1 MPWPT
6 APRVWMP
13 NVASSTNVPD
23 IPFSAN
29 VPDIPSS
36 NVPDIPSSNV
46 PNVPSSANV
55 PNIPLKVP
63 SNAAALDS
71 SGNDSHV
78 AYFVGDDVSSLIE
91 DDMAIKRKG
100 DTVSVTGSVVEP
112 IIKRQKSG
120 DEDEHQVAN

>member
-23 IPFSAN
+23 IPFSA
-29 VPDIPSS
+29 